1 MCLLK
6 TVGEAE
12 ATYPQSCPKP
22 LINELYNLGGLGIDN
37 QLVFVFRIFYVAVG
51 GKGADV
57 LAVAPLIVKHLADF
71 L

>member
-22 LINELYNLGGLGIDN
+22 HKKYIYPVNRLNEKEMYLFTEYMKNKSMRERKN
-37 QLVFVFRIFYVAVG
+37 NKFRFE
-51 GKGADV
+51 
-57 LAVAPLIVKHLADF
+57 IV
-71 L
+71 

>member
-22 LINELYNLGGLGIDN
+22 PFVCAYDAGSSAVVRWQHGITHA
-37 QLVFVFRIFYVAVG
+37 VRVA
-51 GKGADV
+51 AN
-57 LAVAPLIVKHLADF
+57 F

>member
-22 LINELYNLGGLGIDN
+22 LISFDNGVVTVPAYLCTPWVIDKSN
-37 QLVFVFRIFYVAVG
+37 IG
-51 GKGADV
+51 
-57 LAVAPLIVKHLADF
+57 IVK
-71 L
+71 

>member
-22 LINELYNLGGLGIDN
+22 PFVCAYDAGSSAVVRWQHGITHAVRADCRRGVYHDLEL
-37 QLVFVFRIFYVAVG
+37 
-51 GKGADV
+51 
-57 LAVAPLIVKHLADF
+57 
-71 L
+71 

>member
-22 LINELYNLGGLGIDN
+22 QKLTTYALYMESARITMERTMA
-37 QLVFVFRIFYVAVG
+37 QLVGLEETEKDVG
-51 GKGADV
+51 S
-57 LAVAPLIVKHLADF
+57 
-71 L
+71 